1 MSAVG
6 SISEVVISC
15 ITKGS
20 YPRGCP
26 YLSHPAP
33 APSFYH
39 LGLPLHVEY
48 CDWTQV
54 GKSGRPGDRTEIPVV
69 ARVSGL
75 IVTLLSSFFPGGPL
89 QNGQPSAEIQEEVAL
104 TSLGSGPAATNKRH
118 STSDKMHF
126 PRSSLQPITTLG
138 MSP

>member
-1 MSAVG
+1 
-6 SISEVVISC
+6 
-15 ITKGS
+15 
-20 YPRGCP
+20 
-26 YLSHPAP
+26 
-33 APSFYH
+33 
-39 LGLPLHVEY
+39 
-48 CDWTQV
+48 
-54 GKSGRPGDRTEIPVV
+54 VV

-75 IVTLLSSFFPGGPL
+75 IVTLLSSFPGGPL

-138 MSP
+138 RPQAVPEDFQEQG

>member
-1 MSAVG
+1 M
-6 SISEVVISC
+6 
-15 ITKGS
+15 
-20 YPRGCP
+20 
-26 YLSHPAP
+26 
-33 APSFYH
+33 
-39 LGLPLHVEY
+39 
-48 CDWTQV
+48 
-54 GKSGRPGDRTEIPVV
+54 V

-75 IVTLLSSFFPGGPL
+75 IVTLLSSSFPGGPL

-138 MSP
+138 RPQAVPEDFQEQG